1 MHIYWWVMT
10 GLLLFPWTLVLAP
23 ALTLT
28 YRRLSS
34 GVQRYHGLK
43 HRVWIF
49 LALFILLAGATLA
62 FAAKPGVTPL
72 ERLRDGAGD
81 LATGWSKL
89 FSTIAVETVER
100 GPVEGLLGGTIKGS
114 HQALSQTTRG
124 AYEAATFF
132 LPVPR
137 PQPTPSEPGNLL
149 EVRF

>member
-1 MHIYWWVMT
+1 MHIYWFIMS
-10 GLLLFPWTLVLAP
+10 GLLLFPWSFVLAP
-23 ALTLT
+23 ALVLA
-28 YRRLSS
+28 YRRLTS
-34 GVQRYHGLK
+34 GAQRRDGLRY
-43 HRVWIF
+43 RVWIF
-49 LALFILLAGATLA
+49 LALLSVLAGATLA
-62 FAAKPGVTPL
+62 LAAEPVVTPL

-89 FSTIAVETVER
+89 FSAIAVETVER

-132 LPVPR
+132 LPVP
-137 PQPTPSEPGNLL
+137 PAQPTPSEPGQLL